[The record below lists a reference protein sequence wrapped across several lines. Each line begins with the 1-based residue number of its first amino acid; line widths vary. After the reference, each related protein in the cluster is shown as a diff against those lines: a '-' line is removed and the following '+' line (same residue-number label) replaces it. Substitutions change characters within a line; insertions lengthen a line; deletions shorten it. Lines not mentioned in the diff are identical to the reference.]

1 MMNTNSNISSVVN
14 TKLCIGCGICEN
26 ACTSS
31 AISMTV
37 KNGLFVPRINQTLC
51 KNDKGCHRCM
61 DSCPGIGI
69 NLLQKS
75 KQLYNNQFSKEN
87 ELLGDYLKCFMGCST
102 DAKIREKAASGGVV
116 SSFLIWLL
124 DNKKIDGAIVTRF
137 NKEMPLKVETIIA
150 STKED
155 ILSAKGSKYS
165 PVSLHGVLKLLKKA
179 DGNRYVAVGL
189 PCQVQGMRK
198 LLDVDKKLSN
208 KIIGVFSLFC
218 SGSQTFNY
226 TEYILKQCGGNVD
239 NLEYLAY
246 REGSPT
252 GMVAK
257 GKGFDFFK
265 EYVRYNM
272 PLKGTFY
279 PKRCLL
285 CVDMFGE
292 LADINFGDIHIEDVK
307 EAGTGISGI
316 IVRDKNWLDL
326 LHEAEKSGTLQLNE
340 ISAEQMLYKRNMA
353 KAKKTRNASFVLLLK
368 RFKLAAPLY
377 DSQYEASVNA
387 KTILRYMVMRTKQF
401 IGNHKAL
408 WFLLPKIK

>member
-1 MMNTNSNISSVVN
+1 MMNANSNISIVVN

-102 DAKIREKAASGGVV
+102 DAKIREMAASGGVV

-179 DGNRYVAVGL
+179 DGNRYVVVGL

-218 SGSQTFNY
+218 SGSQSFNY
-226 TEYILKQCGGNVD
+226 TEYILKQCGGNID
-239 NLEYLAY
+239 NLKYLAY

-292 LADINFGDIHIEDVK
+292 LADINFGDIRIEDVK

-326 LHEAEKSGTLQLNE
+326 LHEAEKSGALQLNE

-353 KAKKTRNASFVLLLK
+353 QAKKTRNASFVLLLK

-401 IGNHKAL
+401 IGNHKVL

>member
-26 ACTSS
+26 ACNSS

-116 SSFLIWLL
+116 SGFLIWLL

-165 PVSLHGVLKLLKKA
+165 PVSLHCVLKLLKKA

-226 TEYILKQCGGNVD
+226 TEYILKQCGGNID
-239 NLEYLAY
+239 NLKYLAY

-307 EAGTGISGI
+307 EAGTGINGI
-316 IVRDKNWLDL
+316 IVRDKNWLNL
-326 LHEAEKSGTLQLNE
+326 LHEAEKSGALQLNE

-368 RFKLAAPLY
+368 RFKLATPLY

-401 IGNHKAL
+401 IGNHKVL

>member
-1 MMNTNSNISSVVN
+1 MMNANSNISIVVN

-87 ELLGDYLKCFMGCST
+87 ELLGDYLTCLMGYST
-102 DAKIREKAASGGVV
+102 DAKIREMAASGGVV

-124 DNKKIDGAIVTRF
+124 DNKKIDGAIITHF

-179 DGNRYVAVGL
+179 HGNRYVVVGL
-189 PCQVQGMRK
+189 PCQVQGIRK

-316 IVRDKNWLDL
+316 IVREKNWLDL
-326 LHEAEKSGTLQLNE
+326 LHEAEKSGALQLNE

-353 KAKKTRNASFVLLLK
+353 QAKKTRNASFVLLLK

-401 IGNHKAL
+401 IGNHKVL